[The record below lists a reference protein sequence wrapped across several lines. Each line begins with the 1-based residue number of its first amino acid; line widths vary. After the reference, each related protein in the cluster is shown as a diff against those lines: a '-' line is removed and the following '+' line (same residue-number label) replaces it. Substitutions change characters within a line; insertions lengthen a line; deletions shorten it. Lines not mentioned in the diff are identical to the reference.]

1 MKIGKYISE
10 LLFENDFVILPQL
23 GEFSTKYIPAKFI
36 PELKKVESPSKT
48 IVFNDKNKSGG
59 GLLTEYIAKKE
70 NMSSQEAREFVNNFV
85 SEMLNSLRSGKKV
98 ELESIGVFSMEQSG
112 TILFEGDKSINY
124 LNDSMGM
131 SSVKEPAK
139 KSEADAKSELDKVL
153 EDVSP
158 EIAPKVEKPTTPV
171 PPPPTE
177 ELKPV
182 AAVPPEAEPTTND
195 VKPSGNISQRPPV
208 TPLRPVQEPVSQK
221 IITPSRKTEPADQ
234 QPVKPGLPPAVKWT
248 ALTVVPLLIIIII
261 LALNFE
267 YLFGDKSV
275 IWNKKETTT
284 PVTTET
290 TTTTTPQEQADVDET
305 ESVTEES
312 PSFDPTVVPAGPESG
327 RKVYY
332 IVVGSFEEEHSA
344 MILAEELRSK
354 GAQTANVFPVNRL
367 GFYRVY
373 YGYYYD
379 LNQAENQLIEAQKV
393 NPQAWILHR

>member
-70 NMSSQEAREFVNNFV
+70 NMSSQEARDFVNTFV
-85 SEMLNSLRSGKKV
+85 SEMLNSLRTGKKV
-98 ELESIGVFSMEQSG
+98 ELESIGVFSMEQNG
-112 TILFEGDKSINY
+112 EIIFDGDKSINY

-131 SSVKEPAK
+131 TSVKEPAR

-153 EDVSP
+153 EDITP
-158 EIAPKVEKPTTPV
+158 TKAPKDEKIFIPH
-171 PPPPTE
+171 PTE

-182 AAVPPEAEPTTND
+182 AAVPPPAEP
-195 VKPSGNISQRPPV
+195 VKTDDTIKSDIKSSGNVSQRPPV
-208 TPLRPVQEPVSQK
+208 TPVRPVQEPVSQK
-221 IITPSRKTEPADQ
+221 IGSPVKKTETIEKPAKQ
-234 QPVKPGLPPAVKWT
+234 GLPPAVKWT

-267 YLFGDKSV
+267 YLVGDKSV
-275 IWNKKETTT
+275 IWSKSQPA
-284 PVTTET
+284 PVVSTET
-290 TTTTTPQEQADVDET
+290 ITPQEEPVITET
-305 ESVTEES
+305 APVVKET
-312 PSFDPTVVPAGPESG
+312 PTYDPTVAPAGPERG

-379 LNQAENQLIEAQKV
+379 LKEAENELAQAQKV

>member
-70 NMSSQEAREFVNNFV
+70 NMSSQEAREFVNTFV

-98 ELESIGVFSMEQSG
+98 ELESIGVFSMDQSG
-112 TILFEGDKSINY
+112 MIYFDGDKTINY

-139 KSEADAKSELDKVL
+139 KSEAEAKSELDKVL
-153 EDVSP
+153 EDISP
-158 EIAPKVEKPTTPV
+158 ETPKADKPTASA
-171 PPPPTE
+171 PPPNE

-182 AAVPPEAEPTTND
+182 ITEPPVEETGKPE
-195 VKPSGNISQRPPV
+195 VKTSGNVSQRPSV
-208 TPLRPVQEPVSQK
+208 TPVRPVQEPVSQK
-221 IITPSRKTEPADQ
+221 IVTPVRNTETTEKSP
-234 QPVKPGLPPAVKWT
+234 KPGLPPAVRWT

-261 LALNFE
+261 LALNYE

-275 IWNKKETTT
+275 IWNKKE
-284 PVTTET
+284 PAPAVNTET
-290 TTTTTPQEQADVDET
+290 TTTPEEQPAADEAET
-305 ESVTEES
+305 EVEES
-312 PSFDPTVVPAGPESG
+312 SNFDPTVTPAGPESG

-379 LNQAENQLIEAQKV
+379 LNQAENALVEAQNV